1 MSQSSSQVVPD
12 KGNVTD
18 EVTQALSD
26 FLTNSSYACG
36 GTLDVQQSDVGSFS
50 ASNASRAV
58 TVPVTIRWDSA
69 SSIEKITLP
78 LPVEQ
83 SNDDNSKGS
92 FLRVLSRLALATKAK
107 TSSMSRI
114 VKHPSST
121 PRPSPPT
128 SARTKSASSM

>member
-18 EVTQALSD
+18 EVTQTLSD

-50 ASNASRAV
+50 ASNASRTV

-78 LPVEQ
+78 LP
-83 SNDDNSKGS
+83 DNSKGS

-114 VKHPSST
+114 GKHPSST